1 MRMLIRVYKQSSAFR
16 WLNSSL
22 EIPNRHGGTLNFH
35 SMSQVPWTR
44 IREFKE
50 EQERKKRHLVESGQE
65 ALRSQRDV
73 LQHEARSQGQET
85 EENSF
90 LGRFKGSYFKE
101 RLLFG
106 GVVGS
111 VTGAFFGG
119 RKCMLPLCTNKIA
132 QGRINIIAAI
142 EYMKRHMDSC
152 EADPFCVY
160 LTVCMAYKAWLGIL
174 QQ

>member
-1 MRMLIRVYKQSSAFR
+1 MRMLMCVYKQSSAFR
-16 WLNSSL
+16 WLNSTLQIS
-22 EIPNRHGGTLNFH
+22 NRHGGTLNFH

-50 EQERKKRHLVESGQE
+50 EQERKKRHKVESGQE
-65 ALRSQRDV
+65 ASRSQRDV
-73 LQHEARSQGQET
+73 LQHETRSQGQET

-90 LGRFKGSYFKE
+90 LGRFKGTYFKE

-119 RKCMLPLCTNKIA
+119 LDA
-132 QGRINIIAAI
+132 VQGIKKGKAFGVVLNNFQAKVKFSAEHVGSAAAI
-142 EYMKRHMDSC
+142 FS
-152 EADPFCVY
+152 
-160 LTVCMAYKAWLGIL
+160 MA
-174 QQ
+174 